1 MQTNTELKFVP
12 GAQDGD
18 IETDLPGYVYLQLR
32 VIASDGEHSS
42 LSGWYSPSVAAQIKA
57 RLGAES

>member
-12 GAQDGD
+12 GAKDGD

-32 VIASDGEHSS
+32 VIAADGEYSS
-42 LSGWYSPSVAAQIKA
+42 LSGWYLPSVAAQIKA
-57 RLGAES
+57 RLGVES